1 MKIKMCLAAMALG
14 AFAIS
19 VPAFAGTWSGA
30 YDNTIVST
38 YDDGHV
44 VDVYVEPDHSYTIVP
59 RAGGDTI
66 YGTWADKGNQ
76 SCFTITTPAKYA
88 GGEPLCFAL
97 KDYQVGDMFDGA
109 DSTGH
114 FKAEIVKGR
123 K

>member
-1 MKIKMCLAAMALG
+1 MRTKMYVAAIALG

-19 VPAFAGTWSGA
+19 VPAIADTWTGA

-59 RAGGDTI
+59 RNGGDEIT
-66 YGTWADKGNQ
+66 GVWADSGNK
-76 SCFTITTPAKYA
+76 SCFTIKAPAKYV
-88 GGEPLCFAL
+88 GSEPLCFAL
-97 KDYQVGDMFDGA
+97 KDYQVGDMFDGT

-114 FKAEIVKGR
+114 FKD
-123 K
+123 